1 MSLAPPLPITVDVP
15 FADTSSDQ
23 LRFSLTRPRLPA
35 LATETVDL
43 EPFGLP
49 GLRLGLHVIGSSHQV
64 VLTGPDDHIDRA
76 DAHLDGSDDHIDRSD
91 DHLIET
97 FACPPAEDDPTPPA
111 TAMSAPRW
119 GEWQETRGAWAGF
132 TRHGFRATRT
142 SVPEGFR
149 TSVAEALDR
158 VRAHDRHLVVGFP
171 GDPDALTA
179 LALTGAGP
187 GCLSW
192 QTWHVYPQHAEI
204 VRTAT
209 TLTSASASARGGLR

>member
-1 MSLAPPLPITVDVP
+1 MSLAPPLPITLDVP

-64 VLTGPDDHIDRA
+64 ALTGSDDQLVGPDDH
-76 DAHLDGSDDHIDRSD
+76 LTGSD

-97 FACPPAEDDPTPPA
+97 FACPPSEDDPAPPA
-111 TAMSAPRW
+111 TATGAPRW

-142 SVPEGFR
+142 AVAEGFR

-179 LALTGAGP
+179 LALTGAESGR
-187 GCLSW
+187 LSW
-192 QTWHVYPQHAEI
+192 QTWHVYPQHTEI

-209 TLTSASASARGGLR
+209 TLTCAPASARGGLR

>member
-64 VLTGPDDHIDRA
+64 VLTG
-76 DAHLDGSDDHIDRSD
+76 SDDRLTGTD

-171 GDPDALTA
+171 GHPDALTA

-187 GCLSW
+187 GRLSW

-209 TLTSASASARGGLR
+209 TLTCASASARGGLR